1 LIKYKLLYEYAGKN
15 YINSVTN
22 FDIITKTATVIH
34 TIDNFKIKLDMSYL
48 TNKLLSF
55 SGYCDNFNIE
65 LYEYDLVEI
74 PGYLKG
80 IIKKNNGVFVI
91 ELIKDNAV
99 FINMHEMY
107 STEIEDSI
115 KIPSIIKLGTSI
127 DLDILNN

>member
-1 LIKYKLLYEYAGKN
+1 
-15 YINSVTN
+15 
-22 FDIITKTATVIH
+22 
-34 TIDNFKIKLDMSYL
+34 MSYL

-99 FINMHEMY
+99 FINMHEIY
-107 STEIEDSI
+107 SIEIEGFI